1 MRRIPFLWTI
11 PANSVVQN
19 ELNVS
24 LSVTVQVSVL
34 DNEII
39 FSVSVAVNEDAVI
52 DEIALIVPVF
62 HIPVIIKPQ
71 NRHIPIYDGFDRI
84 LFPVTVEIQFLR
96 GVPHRRHRES
106 EWLELRRA
114 VPIVLGTAGERQ
126 CQCAQK
132 QNVSLHQ

>member
-52 DEIALIVPVF
+52 DEIALSVAVF
-62 HIPVIIKPQ
+62 HISVIIKPQ

-84 LFPVTVEIQFLR
+84 LLPVTIEIQFF
-96 GVPHRRHRES
+96 GNESYRRHRKS
-106 EWLELRRA
+106 ERLEPRRA
-114 VPIVLGTAGERQ
+114 VPIVLGTTGERQ